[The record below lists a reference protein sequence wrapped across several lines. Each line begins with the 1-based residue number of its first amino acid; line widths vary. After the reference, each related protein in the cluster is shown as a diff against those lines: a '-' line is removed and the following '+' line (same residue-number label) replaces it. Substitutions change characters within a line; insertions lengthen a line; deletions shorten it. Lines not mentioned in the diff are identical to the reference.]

1 MNSINDC
8 YILNDGNKLPCMGFG
23 TYKVT
28 GKDNVEIIKTAVAC
42 GYRLFDTATLYET
55 ERTLGQAIKECGVPR
70 EELVIGS
77 KLWYDERGY
86 EKTKETVNLSLK
98 RLQLDYLDYYLIH
111 WPRATGAPDENWKE
125 VNRETWRAL
134 EELVDEGKIRSIGC
148 SNFMPHHI
156 EAILDHCRIK
166 PAINQLELHPGY
178 TQEAAVRYCQ
188 DHGIQ
193 MMAWAPLAR
202 GNAAR
207 FFDNPVLQSMAA
219 KYDKSLPQ
227 ISLRFLH
234 QKGIIPI
241 PKASSEKHML
251 NNMDI
256 FNFSLTE
263 EEIWMMSCM
272 PQTTWDGEHPD
283 FAIPQVVS
291 NPNQ

>member
-8 YILNDGNKLPCMGFG
+8 FTLNDGHRLPCMGYG

-28 GKDNVEIIKTAVAC
+28 GQDNLEILKNAIAC

-55 ERTLGQAIKECGVPR
+55 ERILGKAIKESGLPR
-70 EELVIGS
+70 ENFIIGS
-77 KLWYDERGY
+77 KLWYDEKGY
-86 EKTKETVNLSLK
+86 DKAKETVLSSLK
-98 RLQLDYLDYYLIH
+98 RLQIDYLDYYLIH
-111 WPRATGAPDENWKE
+111 WPRSTGAPDEDWKA

-134 EELVDEGKIRSIGC
+134 EDLQAEGKIRSIGC
-148 SNFMPHHI
+148 SNFLPHHL
-156 EAILDHCRIK
+156 EALMKDCRVK
-166 PAINQLELHPGY
+166 PAIDQLELHPGY
-178 TQEAAVRYCQ
+178 TQEATVRYCQ

-193 MMAWAPLAR
+193 LMAWAPLAR

-207 FFDNPVLQSMAA
+207 LFDNPALQALAA
-219 KYDKSLPQ
+219 KYQKSIPQ

-241 PKASSEKHML
+241 PKAASEKHML

-256 FNFSLTE
+256 FSFSLTE
-263 EEIWMMSCM
+263 EEVWMLSCM

-283 FAIPQVVS
+283 FAIPKVAS